1 MKKTEGR
8 NAFAGELEEFADAYE
23 LDSDLLRFHRNHD
36 PENLMERIMNL
47 DIVPEAF
54 QAVDGFEPVKAS
66 FITQDEIDHMLTRG
80 SGFSEG
86 KLRIYA
92 YFMQGHDAKE
102 RTDFLKSEYGDG
114 GYSYTGYDQWH
125 DSKGIKFTR
134 ADEISGSSGYD
145 TVTLNWS
152 RVEKRIHELI
162 DAGRFLNQKE
172 LDYIPAYEKKVLARQ
187 IYSFYYNQPQDV
199 VRPFPE
205 VLDFNAVDKVI
216 APLLDSPEQVDMIF
230 NRMMETFTR
239 TQPDARD
246 YDSMKEA
253 LRDMAAYQRG
263 EYSLFTPLPEETL
276 QADRE
281 KKQAAKDAKRQN
293 RKPQGQRSPRPMM
306 NWRLRPAP

>member
-1 MKKTEGR
+1 M
-8 NAFAGELEEFADAYE
+8 
-23 LDSDLLRFHRNHD
+23 
-36 PENLMERIMNL
+36 
-47 DIVPEAF
+47 
-54 QAVDGFEPVKAS
+54 
-66 FITQDEIDHMLTRG
+66 
-80 SGFSEG
+80 
-86 KLRIYA
+86 
-92 YFMQGHDAKE
+92 
-102 RTDFLKSEYGDG
+102 
-114 GYSYTGYDQWH
+114 
-125 DSKGIKFTR
+125 
-134 ADEISGSSGYD
+134 
-145 TVTLNWS
+145 
-152 RVEKRIHELI
+152 EKRIHELI

-263 EYSLFTPLPEETL
+263 EYSLFTPLPGG
-276 QADRE
+276 
-281 KKQAAKDAKRQN
+281 N
-293 RKPQGQRSPRPMM
+293 
-306 NWRLRPAP
+306 PASGS